1 MADGSN
7 LPKAA
12 QLKILRL
19 EDAEQ
24 QAQTLISSTV
34 RRIGELERVIMNNP
48 DGDRRGAIREEIAL
62 LCERRDE
69 HTDRH
74 RSFCDVNAAIRRYL
88 EMLPANAVLSDAKR
102 IKVRPKAGESFHD
115 AVDRV
120 RREIAGLVSE
130 RFRVA
135 QAGLP
140 KEEIQA
146 RARDWVAQCAKTAR
160 PRITATHNEFAI
172 SFDVFDER
180 ASVPLHDMAAIM
192 AFLYP
197 ERFLKR
203 IDEIIDQMPKPT
215 LAMSA
220 EQKAKRLRDI
230 KDRLFGCE
238 VEEEGLISLAEEQG
252 QTIDRR
258 PTADPRAILGL
269 VVDRHSATAA

>member
-1 MADGSN
+1 MADGSK

-34 RRIGELERVIMNNP
+34 RRIGELERIIMNNP
-48 DGDRRGAIREEIAL
+48 DGDNGDAIREEIAL
-62 LCERRDE
+62 LRDRRDE

-74 RSFCDVNAAIRRYL
+74 RSCCDVNAAIRRYL
-88 EMLPANAVLSDAKR
+88 GMLPANAVLSDTKR
-102 IKVRPKAGESFHD
+102 LRVRPKAGESFAD

-120 RREIAGLVSE
+120 RREIANLVSE
-130 RFRVA
+130 RFQV
-135 QAGLP
+135 QQCGLP
-140 KEEIQA
+140 IEEIRA
-146 RARDWVAQCAKTAR
+146 KARDWISRHAQTAR
-160 PRITATHNEFAI
+160 PRIIATHNEFAI
-172 SFDVFDER
+172 SFEVYDEK
-180 ASVPLHDMAAIM
+180 ASVPMPDIAAIM

-197 ERFLKR
+197 ERLTKR
-203 IDEIIDQMPKPT
+203 IEEVIEQMPKPR
-215 LAMSA
+215 LALSA
-220 EQKAKRLRDI
+220 EQKAKRLREI
-230 KDRLFGCE
+230 KDLLYERE
-238 VEEEGLISLAEEQG
+238 TEEEALISSAEEQG

>member
-1 MADGSN
+1 MADGSK

-34 RRIGELERVIMNNP
+34 RRIGELERIIMNNP
-48 DGDRRGAIREEIAL
+48 DGDRGDAIRQEIAL
-62 LCERRDE
+62 LRERRDE

-74 RSFCDVNAAIRRYL
+74 RSCCDVNAAIRRYL
-88 EMLPANAVLSDAKR
+88 GMLTANAVLSDAKR
-102 IKVRPKAGESFHD
+102 IKVRPRTGESFAD

-120 RREIAGLVSE
+120 RRDIGNLVAE
-130 RFRVA
+130 KFQVQ

-140 KEEIQA
+140 IEEIRA
-146 RARDWVAQCAKTAR
+146 KARDWISRHAQTAR

-172 SFDVFDER
+172 SFEVYDEK
-180 ASVPLHDMAAIM
+180 ALVPMPDIAAIM

-197 ERFLKR
+197 EKLMKR
-203 IDEIIDQMPKPT
+203 IEEAIEQMPKPR
-215 LAMSA
+215 LALSA
-220 EQKAKRLRDI
+220 EQKARRLREISDLLYE
-230 KDRLFGCE
+230 RE
-238 VEEEGLISLAEEQG
+238 TEEEALISMAEEQR
-252 QTIDRR
+252 QSIDRR

-269 VVDRHSATAA
+269 VVDRNRATAA

>member
-1 MADGSN
+1 MADGSK

-34 RRIGELERVIMNNP
+34 RRIGELERIIMNNP
-48 DGDRRGAIREEIAL
+48 DGDRGDAVREEIAL
-62 LCERRDE
+62 LRERKDE

-74 RSFCDVNAAIRRYL
+74 RSCCDVNAAIRRYL
-88 EMLPANAVLSDAKR
+88 GMLPANAVLSDAKN
-102 IKVRPKAGESFHD
+102 IKVRPRGGESFVA

-120 RREIAGLVSE
+120 RRDIANLVSE
-130 RFRVA
+130 RFQV
-135 QAGLP
+135 QQCGLP
-140 KEEIQA
+140 VEEIRA
-146 RARDWVAQCAKTAR
+146 KARDWIARHAQTAR

-172 SFDVFDER
+172 SFEVYDEN
-180 ASVPLHDMAAIM
+180 ASVPMPDIAAIM

-197 ERFLKR
+197 EKLTKR
-203 IDEIIDQMPKPT
+203 IDEAIEQMPKPR
-215 LAMSA
+215 LSLSA
-220 EQKAKRLRDI
+220 EQKGKRLREI
-230 KDRLFGCE
+230 KDLLYERE
-238 VEEEGLISLAEEQG
+238 TEEEALISLAEEQG

-269 VVDRHSATAA
+269 VVDRNRATAA

>member
-34 RRIGELERVIMNNP
+34 RRIGELERIIMNNP
-48 DGDRRGAIREEIAL
+48 DGDRGDAIREEIAML
-62 LCERRDE
+62 RERRDE

-74 RSFCDVNAAIRRYL
+74 RSCCDVNAAIRRYL

-102 IKVRPKAGESFHD
+102 IKARPRAGESFAD
-115 AVDRV
+115 AVHRV
-120 RREIAGLVSE
+120 RRDIGNLVAE
-130 RFRVA
+130 KFQVQ

-140 KEEIQA
+140 IEEI
-146 RARDWVAQCAKTAR
+146 RAKAHDWISRHAQTAR

-172 SFDVFDER
+172 SFEIYDEK
-180 ASVPLHDMAAIM
+180 ASVPMPDIAAIM

-197 ERFLKR
+197 EKLTKR
-203 IDEIIDQMPKPT
+203 IDEAIEQMPKPR
-215 LAMSA
+215 LALSA
-220 EQKAKRLRDI
+220 ELKAKRLREI
-230 KDRLFGCE
+230 KDLLYKRE
-238 VEEEGLISLAEEQG
+238 TEEEALISLAEEQG

-269 VVDRHSATAA
+269 VVDRHRAAA

>member
-34 RRIGELERVIMNNP
+34 RRIGELERIIMNNP
-48 DGDRRGAIREEIAL
+48 DGDRGDAVREEIAL
-62 LCERRDE
+62 LRERRDE

-74 RSFCDVNAAIRRYL
+74 RSCCDVNAAIRRYL
-88 EMLPANAVLSDAKR
+88 GMLPANAVLSDARKV
-102 IKVRPKAGESFHD
+102 KVRPRGGESFVA

-120 RREIAGLVSE
+120 RRDIANLVSE
-130 RFRVA
+130 RFQV
-135 QAGLP
+135 QQCGLP
-140 KEEIQA
+140 VEEIRA
-146 RARDWVAQCAKTAR
+146 KARDWIASQTQTAR

-172 SFDVFDER
+172 SFEVYDEK
-180 ASVPLHDMAAIM
+180 ASVPMPDIAAIM

-197 ERFLKR
+197 EKLTKR
-203 IDEIIDQMPKPT
+203 IDEAIEQMPKPR
-215 LAMSA
+215 LSLSA
-220 EQKAKRLRDI
+220 EQKAKRLREI
-230 KDRLFGCE
+230 KDLLYERE
-238 VEEEGLISLAEEQG
+238 TEEEALISLAEEQG

-269 VVDRHSATAA
+269 VVDRNRAVA